1 MKIAILAACLSALLC
16 AASAATTVRIDKDNL
31 WIVDGKPYFAL
42 GLSGAPPADL
52 KTPDGRDGWGELAS
66 GGVNWMR
73 IGAFPWKQAAIDDV
87 QAQMDAAARV
97 GIGGMLSFWDL
108 SAPTNAKQEA
118 ELKAALERFK
128 DHPALVAYK
137 DVDEPAWGKRP
148 IPPIIK
154 GYEII
159 KQLDPGHPVVMV
171 NAPRNTI
178 DELRRYAVAC
188 DGTGVDI
195 YPVSVPMGKHSDLPN
210 KQMSVVG
217 DYIKRMVEVVENK
230 KPILAVLQITFSGTT
245 PPKNIL
251 VRPTLYQQRYMTYQ
265 AIIDGAKGIMYFGG
279 YIVLNERDAKLGFNW
294 TYWYDVL
301 KPLFKEI
308 GPGSEVYQVMTAPSA
323 DDVKIG
329 VQGASDIEVLARK
342 VNGRTY
348 ILAAKREGDT
358 VKAKLTGLSGSGE
371 ADVLHENRKVP
382 VKWGVIE
389 DEFKPNSVHV
399 YRVGY

>member
-1 MKIAILAACLSALLC
+1 MKVMLFATCFLAVAYAV
-16 AASAATTVRIDKDNL
+16 SAATVAIDKDNR
-31 WIVDGKPYFAL
+31 WIVGGKPYFAL

-52 KTPDGRDGWGELAS
+52 KTPDGSDGWVELAS

-73 IGAFPWKQAAIDDV
+73 IGAYPWKKSAIGDV
-87 QAQMDAAARV
+87 QAQMDAAAKV

-108 SAPTNAKQEA
+108 SAPVNAEQEA
-118 ELKAALERFK
+118 ELRAAIERFK
-128 DHPALVAYK
+128 GHPALVAYK
-137 DVDEPAWGKRP
+137 DVDEPAWGKRLL
-148 IPPIIK
+148 PPIVR

-159 KQLDPGHPVVMV
+159 KQLDPVHPVIMV

-178 DELRRYAVAC
+178 EELRRYAVAC

-195 YPVSVPMGKHSDLPN
+195 YPVSVPMGKHSGLPN

-217 DYIKRMVEVVENK
+217 DYMKRMNEVVEGK

-245 PPKNIL
+245 PPRNTL
-251 VRPTLYQQRYMTYQ
+251 VRPTFDQQRYMTYQ

-308 GPGSEVYQVMTAPSA
+308 GPGSEVYQVMTAPSS

-329 VQGASDIEVLARK
+329 VQGVSDIEVLARK
-342 VNGRTY
+342 VNGKTY
-348 ILAAKREGDT
+348 LPPSARATR
-358 VKAKLTGLSGSGE
+358 SRPS
-371 ADVLHENRKVP
+371 
-382 VKWGVIE
+382 
-389 DEFKPNSVHV
+389 
-399 YRVGY
+399 

>member
-1 MKIAILAACLSALLC
+1 MKAAFLATLLLAL
-16 AASAATTVRIDKDNL
+16 AYSVQATSVIIDKDNR

-52 KTPDGRDGWGELAS
+52 KTPDGKDGWAELAS

-73 IGAFPWKQAAIDDV
+73 IGAFPWEASAEQTV
-87 QAQMDAAARV
+87 RAQMDAAARV
-97 GIGGMLSFWDL
+97 GIGGMLAIWDL
-108 SAPTNAKQEA
+108 SAPTNANEEA
-118 ELKAALERFK
+118 ELKQTVERFK

-148 IPPIIK
+148 LAPIVK

-159 KQLDPGHPVVMV
+159 KQADPSHPVIMV

-178 DELRRYAVAC
+178 EELRRYAVAC
-188 DGTGVDI
+188 DGSGVDI

-217 DYIKRMVEVVENK
+217 DYTKRMIEVVNNK
-230 KPILAVLQITFSGTT
+230 KPLLLVLQITFSGTT

-251 VRPTLYQQRYMTYQ
+251 VRPTFDQQRYMTYQ
-265 AIIDGAKGIMYFGG
+265 AIIDGAKGIMWFGG
-279 YIVLNERDAKLGFNW
+279 YIVLNDRDQKLGFNW
-294 TYWYDVL
+294 TYWYDVMKPVL
-301 KPLFKEI
+301 KELA
-308 GPGSEVYQVMTAPSA
+308 PGSELYPMITAPSA
-323 DDVKIG
+323 DDVKIS
-329 VQGASDIEVLARK
+329 VDGANDVEVLARK
-342 VNGRTY
+342 VNGKTY
-348 ILAAKREGDT
+348 ILAAKREGPT
-358 VKAKLTGLSGSGE
+358 ATARLKGLSGNGQ
-371 ADVLHENRKVP
+371 ADVLYEKRKVP

-399 YRVGY
+399 YRVAE